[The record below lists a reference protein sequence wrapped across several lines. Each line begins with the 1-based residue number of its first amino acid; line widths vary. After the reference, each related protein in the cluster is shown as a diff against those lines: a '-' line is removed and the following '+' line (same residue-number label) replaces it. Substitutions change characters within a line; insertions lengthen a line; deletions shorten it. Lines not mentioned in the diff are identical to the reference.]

1 MKVPLSWVNEFV
13 NLNDINLDIL
23 IEKLTLAGFEVEE
36 KLIKTINNKSEI
48 ILDLSATAN
57 RADSLSIYGI
67 SQEIASILNQPITF
81 PNQLI
86 NENNDTVKNLNTTWP
101 IIAIGLK
108 YSDTGRNRKSVITT
122 LKTVSKPGLRVY
134 AGSNDLP
141 NILGNFGIAIVSTSK
156 GVMTNIQAKKLGV
169 GGEILCY
176 VW

>member
-1 MKVPLSWVNEFV
+1 MSNDTISDMLTQIRNAIAVKHRFV
-13 NLNDINLDIL
+13 IIP
-23 IEKLTLAGFEVEE
+23 KTKMTLAITKVLEKEGYILSYEE
-36 KLIKTINNKSEI
+36 FSHHISNNSTNKAKKTS
-48 ILDLSATAN
+48 
-57 RADSLSIYGI
+57 
-67 SQEIASILNQPITF
+67 
-81 PNQLI
+81 
-86 NENNDTVKNLNTTWP
+86 WP

-108 YSDTGRNRKSVITT
+108 YLDTTKNRKSVITT
-122 LKTVSKPGLRVY
+122 LKRISKPGLRVY

>member
-1 MKVPLSWVNEFV
+1 MSNDTISDMLTQIRNAIAVKHRFV
-13 NLNDINLDIL
+13 IIP
-23 IEKLTLAGFEVEE
+23 KTKMTLAITKVLEKEGYILSYEE
-36 KLIKTINNKSEI
+36 FSHHISNNSTNKAKKTS
-48 ILDLSATAN
+48 
-57 RADSLSIYGI
+57 
-67 SQEIASILNQPITF
+67 
-81 PNQLI
+81 
-86 NENNDTVKNLNTTWP
+86 WP

-108 YSDTGRNRKSVITT
+108 YLDATKNRKSVITT
-122 LKTVSKPGLRVY
+122 LKRISKPGLRVY

>member
-1 MKVPLSWVNEFV
+1 MSNDTISDMLTQIRNAIAVRHRFV
-13 NLNDINLDIL
+13 IIP
-23 IEKLTLAGFEVEE
+23 KTRMTLAITKVLQNEGYILSYEE
-36 KLIKTINNKSEI
+36 FTHQEGESNQ
-48 ILDLSATAN
+48 
-57 RADSLSIYGI
+57 RSL
-67 SQEIASILNQPITF
+67 
-81 PNQLI
+81 
-86 NENNDTVKNLNTTWP
+86 KNTTWP

-122 LKTVSKPGLRVY
+122 LKRVSKPGLRVY

-141 NILGNFGIAIVSTSK
+141 NILGNFGIAIVSTSN

>member
-1 MKVPLSWVNEFV
+1 MSNDTISDMLTQIRNAIAVKHRFV
-13 NLNDINLDIL
+13 IIP
-23 IEKLTLAGFEVEE
+23 KTRMTLAITKVLEKEGYILSYEE
-36 KLIKTINNKSEI
+36 FTHQEG
-48 ILDLSATAN
+48 
-57 RADSLSIYGI
+57 DSNSRSL
-67 SQEIASILNQPITF
+67 
-81 PNQLI
+81 
-86 NENNDTVKNLNTTWP
+86 KNTSWP

-122 LKTVSKPGLRVY
+122 LKRVSKPGLRVY

-141 NILGNFGIAIVSTSK
+141 NILGNFGIAIVSTSN